1 MSVSLILTIL
11 LTSLLFGSLSLLIL
25 MLNTVHSLLLLIEIF
40 LFGAILLFFFQ
51 VEFFGL
57 IFLMIYLGAILV
69 LFLFV
74 VMMLDIKTSSIQND
88 DINGLFLKGFF
99 LWCFIPLIIW
109 WFLSDSVIFSEI
121 WQLLTSTNYWTN
133 SLYKMNFFSSTL
145 ISFQNLQV
153 VGWYLFDFQ
162 PLLFL
167 FSGIILYIAM
177 IGAIVITV
185 DTNTT
190 KSNQKIQN
198 AIVQGMRKGALVS
211 YFSAQPAKKQ
221 WKKIIWLH
229 YVKSWYG
236 VKPKKK
242 SWQWYGSASK

>member
-11 LTSLLFGSLSLLIL
+11 LTSLIFGSLSLLIL

-74 VMMLDIKTSSIQND
+74 VMKTSSIQND
-88 DINGLFLKGFF
+88 EISGLFLKGFF

-109 WFLSDSVIFSEI
+109 WFLSDSILISEI
-121 WQLLTSTNYWTN
+121 WQLISNTNYWTN
-133 SLYKMNFFSSTL
+133 SLYIMNFFSSTL
-145 ISFQNLQV
+145 ISFENLHV

-162 PLLFL
+162 PLLFI
-167 FSGIILYIAM
+167 FSGVILYIAM

-211 YFSAQPAKKQ
+211 YYHANPSKKQ
-221 WKKIIWLH
+221 WKYIPKWH
-229 YVKSWYG
+229 WGKSWF
-236 VKPKKK
+236 VKPAKE
-242 SWQWYGSASK
+242 SWQWLGSVTK

>member
-1 MSVSLILTIL
+1 MSFSLFLTIF
-11 LTSLLFGSLSLLIL
+11 LTSILFGSLSLLIL

-88 DINGLFLKGFF
+88 DISGMFLKGFF
-99 LWCFIPLIIW
+99 LWCFIPILIW
-109 WFLSDSVIFSEI
+109 WFLSDSIILAEI
-121 WQLLTSTNYWTN
+121 WTYISPKTYWSN
-133 SLYKMNFFSSTL
+133 SLYWMNFFSSTL
-145 ISFQNLQV
+145 INFENLQV

-167 FSGIILYIAM
+167 LSGFILYIAM
-177 IGAIVITV
+177 IGAIVLTV
-185 DTNTT
+185 DTNAT

-198 AIVQGMRKGALVS
+198 AIVQGMRKGSLIS
-211 YFSAQPAKKQ
+211 YYHASPDKKQ
-221 WKKIIWLH
+221 WKYIPKWH
-229 YVKSWYG
+229 WTKWWF
-236 VKPKKK
+236 VKPSTT
-242 SWQWYGSASK
+242 SWKWLGHVTK